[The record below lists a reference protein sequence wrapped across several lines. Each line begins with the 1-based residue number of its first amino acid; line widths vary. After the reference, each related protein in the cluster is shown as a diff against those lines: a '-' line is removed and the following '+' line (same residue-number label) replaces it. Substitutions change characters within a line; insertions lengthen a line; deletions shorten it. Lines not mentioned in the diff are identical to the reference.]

1 MSVSIDIKDQIINKL
16 ENLSSVQSVYPA
28 LKLNPSGYPAIFVTT
43 NTEEGEFSSNAE
55 NSRVYTYNCTVMFP
69 IGQDFVPES
78 ERERLDYAERVI
90 ADVIDDSIN
99 AVDTDF
105 ELEGNPVLFVNAA
118 DVEWGYSDVEDG
130 VVRAANLI
138 LRVYT
143 ELTVV

>member
-1 MSVSIDIKDQIINKL
+1 MSVSIDIKNQLISKVQ
-16 ENLSSVQSVYPA
+16 NLSSVQVVYPA
-28 LKLNPSGYPAIFVTT
+28 IKLNPSGFPAVNITP

-55 NSRVYTYNCTVMFP
+55 NSRVYTYNVMTMFP
-69 IGQDFVPES
+69 TGQNMVPAS
-78 ERERLDYAERVI
+78 ERERLDYAEIVI
-90 ADVIDDSIN
+90 AGVIDDIIN

-118 DVEWGYSDVEDG
+118 DVEWGYVDIENG
-130 VVRAANLI
+130 ECRAANVI